1 MARKTTTRRA
11 KRRTYRR
18 NRRALRGG
26 DKAVQAMIAKY
37 PLGKPVIVNPKSK
50 FVVCTY
56 WWGRGNLN
64 KNFWR
69 FGDAKTEAEIKE
81 GKVRVNYACPSEISE
96 DMKWDY
102 LDELREEAQE
112 QIEEAIEVEVEKALA
127 KLPATATPDERAL
140 LRKKTVNGYIRNW
153 DNVTLGSPKFKDAL
167 TAKVNKHLDD
177 LVAKGE
183 EKEKRIT
190 MEDMID
196 NWKKMCVKAN
206 CNYLVQEY
214 PFERKDYQTA
224 INMKPLFIAE
234 VLKVVGKEG
243 RAALYIDGDMV
254 IDRYPDIFD
263 MPSVDFMARGWNCDP
278 RSSSKYLEKL
288 CFDPYIFETSGGI
301 MYYAPTEP
309 ARNLLATWNHLSSL
323 PSMKGKADDRILSIV
338 LTMEREKDAIST
350 IQLPIEYLWLTD
362 AYLYQPPGDIDKS
375 RIYVSHPACLTSEEA
390 AREQGAAD
398 SREPPGYERD
408 IIDPTNCETNGGYF
422 YEYVY
427 FTERRFVETFAP
439 YLKYLRRALNKD
451 KQPLFKVID
460 FEDKYG
466 PYNTVSLRNIDAMNS
481 VAVPTTKQKM
491 VTLPQGATV
500 PQILAH
506 LKAGMD
512 VVVGRYVG
520 KFPADLDLLATNN
533 GVNKISEY
541 QTEVIIDTTRPMFF
555 SARNPV
561 LYHLLMMCKTLDD
574 INMHYR
580 QSYLFSSRIRGY
592 WLKTDR
598 PVPTT
603 EELAELEKIELEQKY
618 ATVP

>member
-1 MARKTTTRRA
+1 MKRQKKATRSK

-18 NRRALRGG
+18 KSRLRRPSMKGGNAVLQEMLR
-26 DKAVQAMIAKY
+26 KY

-56 WWGRGNLN
+56 WWGRGNAN
-64 KNFWR
+64 KNYWR
-69 FGDAKTEAEIKE
+69 FGDAKTEAEVKE
-81 GKVRVNYACPSEISE
+81 GKIRVNYECPSEISE
-96 DMKWDY
+96 NIKWEY
-102 LDELREEAQE
+102 LDELREESQDEIDQDAVA
-112 QIEEAIEVEVEKALA
+112 EANAAIA
-127 KLPATATPDERAL
+127 KLPATATTEEKAA
-140 LRKKTVNGYIRNW
+140 LRKKTIDAYVRLW
-153 DNVTLGSPKFKDAL
+153 DNKTLGSAKFKDAL
-167 TAKVNKHLDD
+167 TVIVNKTLAER
-177 LVAKGE
+177 VARGE
-183 EKEKRIT
+183 EKQKPIK
-190 MEDMID
+190 MEEMID
-196 NWKKMCVKAN
+196 QWKAMCEKVG

-214 PFERKDYQTA
+214 PFERKDYQTG
-224 INMKPLFIAE
+224 INMKPMFIAE
-234 VLKVVGKEG
+234 VLKVVGREG

-278 RSSSKYLEKL
+278 RSSSKYLSGI

-301 MYYAPTEP
+301 MYFAPTLP
-309 ARNLLATWNHLSSL
+309 AVNLLKTWTYLSDL

-338 LTMEREKDAIST
+338 LTTEREKDAIST

-362 AYLYQPPGDIDKS
+362 AYLYHAPADIDKS

-398 SREPPGYERD
+398 SREPPKYEET

-422 YEYVY
+422 YEYVF
-427 FTERRFVETFAP
+427 FTERKYVESFEP
-439 YLKYLRRALNKD
+439 YLKYLRKARNKD
-451 KQPLFKVID
+451 GQPPFKVID

-466 PYNTVSLRNIDAMNS
+466 PYNTVSLRNLDAMNS
-481 VAVPTTKQKM
+481 VKVPVGQTM

-506 LKAGMD
+506 LKKGMD

-520 KFPADLDLLATNN
+520 KFSRDRDFIATNN
-533 GVNKISEY
+533 GSKKLAEY

-561 LYHLLMMCKTLDD
+561 LYHLLMMCRTLDD
-574 INMHYR
+574 INMHYA

-598 PVPTT
+598 PVPTE
-603 EELAELEKIELEQKY
+603 EELQALHEIENETK
-618 ATVP
+618 